1 MQLFQSNENCR
12 PEWKL
17 TNLTLNT
24 ALEDCI
30 ELIGLVMH
38 WGAQVLRDYNY
49 KHFYFANARLVVSCI
64 NIIQAMP

>member
-30 ELIGLVMH
+30 ELTGLVMH
-38 WGAQVLRDYNY
+38 WELKYSVITIINTSTSRMLDLLY
-49 KHFYFANARLVVSCI
+49 LV
-64 NIIQAMP
+64 